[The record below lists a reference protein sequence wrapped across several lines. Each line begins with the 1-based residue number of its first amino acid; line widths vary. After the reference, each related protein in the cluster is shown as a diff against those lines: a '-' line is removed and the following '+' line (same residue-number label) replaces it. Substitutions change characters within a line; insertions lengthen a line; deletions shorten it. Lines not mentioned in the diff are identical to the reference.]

1 MDMRD
6 AIKQIT
12 GKEPSDTEIQKV
24 MAIAHALDMPA
35 HDPMIAIL
43 VMLDTYHGI
52 YTDLPGNVSKSV
64 SETAKN
70 AATIAEADMVKAV
83 SKLVPTV
90 SDAVSKAAQNT
101 MDRIQIG
108 QSLWTMWASTITV
121 GVIVTIGFLCGADV
135 FTSYAHGHLSA
146 WAFWKLT
153 KWGIACGLGLPTMA
167 IMSLWL
173 FSIDYRNQVQ
183 TIFAYATAAI
193 AAILF
198 IAITLNLAQ
207 VFFLK

>member
-1 MDMRD
+1 VTLP
-6 AIKQIT
+6 T
-12 GKEPSDTEIQKV
+12 GRRSCRCGAKWI
-24 MAIAHALDMPA
+24 ALDEVQS
-35 HDPMIAIL
+35 HAIVDMVL
-43 VMLDTYHGI
+43 GC
-52 YTDLPGNVSKSV
+52 LPGDH
-64 SETAKN
+64 AN
-70 AATIAEADMVKAV
+70 A
-83 SKLVPTV
+83 
-90 SDAVSKAAQNT
+90 
-101 MDRIQIG
+101 R
-108 QSLWTMWASTITV
+108 
-121 GVIVTIGFLCGADV
+121 
-135 FTSYAHGHLSA
+135 
-146 WAFWKLT
+146 AFWKLT